1 MVKELIAFIN
11 ICKGVQSSSF
21 INLPHQPHAGMK
33 AMNYLDALNWRY
45 AVKEFSNQTLSQ
57 TQIDGLVESVRLSAS
72 AYGMQP
78 YKLLIVESAALKNAC
93 LEFSY
98 GQNKV
103 VECSHLLVLANYT
116 EITAD
121 TINTYISELA
131 ASQGRKAETLS
142 AYKDIISQDILSRTS
157 AQQSIWA
164 QQQCYIALGKLLSYA
179 AIHQIDAGPMTGF
192 DTQGINQVLGLDKQG
207 LNAAI
212 LCPVGIR
219 SKNDSTA
226 TRPKFRKTTEQLVV
240 TL

>member
-1 MVKELIAFIN
+1 
-11 ICKGVQSSSF
+11 
-21 INLPHQPHAGMK
+21 
-33 AMNYLDALNWRY
+33 MNYLDALNWRY

-57 TQIDGLVESVRLSAS
+57 TQIDGLAESVRLSAS

-78 YKLLIVESAALKNAC
+78 YKLLIVESAALINAC
-93 LEFSY
+93 LPFSY

-103 VECSHLLVLANYT
+103 AECSHLLVLANYT

-121 TINTYISELA
+121 TITSYISELA
-131 ASQGRKAETLS
+131 VSQGKEAETLS
-142 AYKDIISQDILSRTS
+142 AYKDIISQDILSRASTE
-157 AQQSIWA
+157 QSVWA
-164 QQQCYIALGKLLSYA
+164 EQQCYIALGKLLSYA
-179 AIHQIDAGPMTGF
+179 AMHQIDAGPMTGF

-219 SKNDSTA
+219 SKNDTTA

>member
-1 MVKELIAFIN
+1 
-11 ICKGVQSSSF
+11 
-21 INLPHQPHAGMK
+21 
-33 AMNYLDALNWRY
+33 MNYLDALNWRY

-57 TQIDGLVESVRLSAS
+57 TQIDGLAESVRLSAS

-142 AYKDIISQDILSRTS
+142 AYKDIITQDILSRTPV
-157 AQQSIWA
+157 QQSAWA
-164 QQQCYIALGKLLSYA
+164 EQQCYIALGKLLSYA
-179 AIHQIDAGPMTGF
+179 AMHQIDAGPMTGF

-219 SKNDSTA
+219 SENDSTA